1 MRTDIID
8 HCQSEVLSRCKKPTN
23 KFGMGCYY
31 HIESVVQNAALL
43 SEKFGADKE
52 IVIIASWLH
61 DIASVTDYSMY
72 EEHHIY
78 GARIAGELLGKFD
91 YDPIKIQAVQNCIR
105 NHRGSVPIEKQSNE
119 EICVADAD
127 AISHFDNIPSLLYL
141 AYVTKGMDFEKGK
154 QFVID
159 KLNRTYRKLSDR
171 SKLFYKDKY
180 QNSMALLNTSS
191 TMKITPS
198 IQWL

>member
-43 SEKFGADKE
+43 SEEFGADKE
-52 IVIIASWLH
+52 IVMIASWLH

-78 GARIAGELLGKFD
+78 GARIAGELLKKFD
-91 YDPIKIQAVQNCIR
+91 YDPAKSRLSRTAFATTKEVYPSKSNLTKK
-105 NHRGSVPIEKQSNE
+105 SVWQT
-119 EICVADAD
+119 
-127 AISHFDNIPSLLYL
+127 L
-141 AYVTKGMDFEKGK
+141 T
-154 QFVID
+154 QFLTLTTFPVCYI
-159 KLNRTYRKLSDR
+159 LPT
-171 SKLFYKDKY
+171 
-180 QNSMALLNTSS
+180 
-191 TMKITPS
+191 
-198 IQWL
+198 

>member
-8 HCQSEVLSRCKKPTN
+8 YCQSEVLSRCKKPTN

-43 SEKFGADKE
+43 SEEFSADKE

-78 GARIAGELLGKFD
+78 GARIAGELLGNL
-91 YDPIKIQAVQNCIR
+91 IT
-105 NHRGSVPIEKQSNE
+105 
-119 EICVADAD
+119 
-127 AISHFDNIPSLLYL
+127 IPSKSRLSRTAFETTEEVSPLKSNL
-141 AYVTKGMDFEKGK
+141 TKKSVWQMLT
-154 QFVID
+154 QFLTLTTFPVCYI
-159 KLNRTYRKLSDR
+159 LPT
-171 SKLFYKDKY
+171 
-180 QNSMALLNTSS
+180 
-191 TMKITPS
+191 
-198 IQWL
+198 